1 MTLFPCSEGVT
12 VSGDLCIKEKLE
24 SFCISRLIPDFALGP
39 FGDEH
44 VGGRGRRVSG
54 DAVAGVELL
63 VLGVLVGAD
72 GVADHLGV
80 GVDAGVAWV
89 SNQQK
94 TFQLQFWLENVSSFG
109 LRFSTLRKI
118 SVCFSC

>member
-39 FGDEH
+39 FGDEDIGR
-44 VGGRGRRVSG
+44 GGRRFSRH
-54 DAVAGVELL
+54 VAGVELL